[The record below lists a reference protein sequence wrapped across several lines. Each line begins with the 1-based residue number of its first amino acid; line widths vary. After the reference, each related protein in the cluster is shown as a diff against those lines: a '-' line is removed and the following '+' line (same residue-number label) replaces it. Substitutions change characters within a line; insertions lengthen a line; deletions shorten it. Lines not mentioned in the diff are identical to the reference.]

1 MKKSVFPLKKVQVL
15 FLSLVAGSTW
25 ADSSQLQGVIRKA
38 FEKDPK
44 VLAAQANQKI
54 ANSKVKQ
61 AQAGHQPRLSVF
73 AQQNMHQN
81 HRYTENKSSKFMPG
95 AQLSLNLYSFGA
107 VEKRVKQTEKAEQT
121 YRYKIDETQET
132 LGYTITE
139 LYLMALRASETLNVL
154 RQSLVRID
162 NILNDIDVI
171 ADYDEGRR
179 SEFVQAQARKY
190 AIEQQINSTER
201 ELKTM
206 ADKLKRYSGRSI
218 DIKKISDPFNGLNT
232 EKLVAKY
239 SSDKNIHPTIQVSN
253 SEIEDANAELEARK
267 AERLPKLDLIGQ
279 ATRDDQVV
287 YLNMSWD
294 VYNPESAYQVQERAE
309 RLLLAES
316 NLEQAN
322 LDIEERKSLALLNL
336 SEYQT
341 HIKTLNN
348 QIKTQEEVIEFYK
361 LQFLIAK
368 RTLLELLNAENE
380 LLSAQLSKVNSEYQL
395 RHSVLDYLSS
405 QGTLRKWVNGK

>member
-1 MKKSVFPLKKVQVL
+1 MKQLGLKRAPLL
-15 FLSLVAGSTW
+15 LLYFLAGSAA
-25 ADSSQLQGVIRKA
+25 ADSLQLQTVIRKA
-38 FEKDPK
+38 FDKDPK

-54 ANSKVKQ
+54 AQKKVKQ
-61 AQAGHQPRLSVF
+61 AEAGHQPKLSIF
-73 AQQNMHQN
+73 AQQNMHES
-81 HRYTENKSSKFMPG
+81 HRYTENKSSKFTPG

-107 VEKRVKQTEKAEQT
+107 IEKRVEQSEKAEQT
-121 YRYKIDETQET
+121 YRYKIDETYES

-139 LYLMALRASETLNVL
+139 LYLMALRSADTLNVL
-154 RQSLVRID
+154 KNSIKRID
-162 NILNDIDVI
+162 STLNEIDII
-171 ADYDEGRR
+171 ADNDEGRR

-190 AIEQQINSTER
+190 AIEQQINSNQR

-206 ADKLKRYSGRSI
+206 IDKLKRYSGQELNINKLSN
-218 DIKKISDPFNGLNT
+218 PFNGLT
-232 EKLVAKY
+232 AESLVAKY
-239 SSDKNIHPTIQVSN
+239 SADKSQHPTIKVSS
-253 SEIEDANAELEARK
+253 SEIEDATAELAARK

-279 ATRDDQVV
+279 ATRDDRAV

-294 VYNPESAYQVQERAE
+294 VYNPESAYAVEERAE

-336 SEYQT
+336 SEYQA
-341 HIKTLNN
+341 HLKTLNK
-348 QIKTQEEVIEFYK
+348 QINSQKEVIEFYK

-395 RHSVLDYLSS
+395 RHSVLDYLAS